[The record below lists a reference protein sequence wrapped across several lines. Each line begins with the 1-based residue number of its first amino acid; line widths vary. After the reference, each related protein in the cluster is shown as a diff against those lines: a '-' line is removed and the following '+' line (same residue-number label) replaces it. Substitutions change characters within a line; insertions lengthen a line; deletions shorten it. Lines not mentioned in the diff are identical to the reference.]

1 MMISWDVWD
10 SLRADVV
17 LLACLFW
24 GFRII
29 INKYPLGLSSVF
41 VGRYEDVL
49 SLQKWGGLEGRI
61 NGLMEPMRG
70 L

>member
-10 SLRADVV
+10 SLRAYVK
-17 LLACLFW
+17 LLSCLFW

-29 INKYPLGLSSVF
+29 INNHPLGLSSVF
-41 VGRYEDVL
+41 VGRYEL
-49 SLQKWGGLEGRI
+49 TKIGGLEGRI
-61 NGLMEPMRG
+61 NGLIEPMRG